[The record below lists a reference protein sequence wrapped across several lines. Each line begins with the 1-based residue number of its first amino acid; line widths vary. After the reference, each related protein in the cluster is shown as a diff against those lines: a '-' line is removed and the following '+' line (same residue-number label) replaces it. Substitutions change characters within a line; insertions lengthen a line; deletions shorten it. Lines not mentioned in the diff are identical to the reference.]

1 MRRISKSC
9 LVLFLYL
16 VFASAQGSLS
26 DFDGRTFKLSEYIGN
41 GNWTLVIIW
50 SSTCGTCRRE
60 APRIE
65 AFHQRHDNAGV
76 QVLGISVDSLEGV
89 VNARRFVRQHH
100 LTFPNLLGSPE
111 DVALLYLDTTGTH
124 LLGTP
129 GFLLFN
135 PQGRLR
141 TFGVGP
147 IDVDRL
153 DRTVG
158 EISLVR

>member
-1 MRRISKSC
+1 MRRTSKIC
-9 LVLFLYL
+9 LVLLLQL
-16 VFASAQGSLS
+16 VFANAQASLS
-26 DFDGRTFKLSEYIGN
+26 DFDGRTSKLSEYTGN
-41 GNWTLVIIW
+41 GNWTLVMIW

-65 AFHQRHDNAGV
+65 AFHQRHANAGV
-76 QVLGISVDSLEGV
+76 EVLGISVDSLEGV
-89 VNARRFVRQHH
+89 MNARRFVRQNR
-100 LTFPNLLGSPE
+100 LTFPNLVGDPE

-141 TFGVGP
+141 TFGIGPVDVG
-147 IDVDRL
+147 RL
-153 DRTVG
+153 DRIVG